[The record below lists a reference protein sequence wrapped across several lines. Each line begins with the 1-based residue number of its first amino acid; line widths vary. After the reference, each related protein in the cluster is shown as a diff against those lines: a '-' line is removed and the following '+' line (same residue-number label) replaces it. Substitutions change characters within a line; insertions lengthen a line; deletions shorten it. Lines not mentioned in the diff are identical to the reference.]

1 MSGGS
6 RHPHKE
12 IEAAVR
18 YAEAKGWTCEMS
30 DGHAWGHLLCPH
42 RNRDGCM
49 VGVWSTPRNREAH
62 ARGLVRDVDR
72 CPHGENNDGDV

>member
-1 MSGGS
+1 MAARP

-30 DGHAWGHLLCPH
+30 KGHAWAHLLCPH
-42 RNRDGCM
+42 HDRDGCLI
-49 VGVWSTPRNREAH
+49 GVWSTPRNREGH
-62 ARGLVRDVDR
+62 ARAIMRQVDR
-72 CPHGENNDGDV
+72 CPHGEKPDAEL